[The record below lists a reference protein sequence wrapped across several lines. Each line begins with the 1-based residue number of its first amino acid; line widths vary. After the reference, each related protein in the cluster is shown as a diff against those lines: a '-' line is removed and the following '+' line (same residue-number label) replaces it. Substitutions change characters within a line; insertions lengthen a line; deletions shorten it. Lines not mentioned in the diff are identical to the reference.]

1 MYHVSHISNIVCVNG
16 GLIKQDSSIIEVW
29 TMVCCKMFIS
39 VHIIMVCLIGFIVLS
54 VYGVA
59 LNIIV

>member
-1 MYHVSHISNIVCVNG
+1 
-16 GLIKQDSSIIEVW
+16 
-29 TMVCCKMFIS
+29 MFIS